1 MQNKQLHLLLLL
13 LAAALVG
20 NVDGDGLLRRRR
32 RVVLLLRD
40 DVVQALLLL
49 LRRLL
54 LVLRHWDQHAG
65 LCLGVVGLSGQRDDV
80 GRPRALQDDGGRGR
94 RALLLRLQWLQLL
107 LVLLLLCGVAHDDD
121 LLGLRLGHCLVGLG
135 PDWLRRKCGG
145 RCRGGLMMHLAY
157 DMSEGFICKGES
169 KFTPEIQTC

>member
-1 MQNKQLHLLLLL
+1 MLRLLLLR

-20 NVDGDGLLRRRR
+20 DVDGDWLLRRRH
-32 RVVLLLRD
+32 VVLLLRD
-40 DVVQALLLL
+40 DVVQALRLLL
-49 LRRLL
+49 LWLL
-54 LVLRHWDQHAG
+54 LVLRHRDQHAG
-65 LCLGVVGLSGQRDDV
+65 LCLGVVGLPGQSDDV

-121 LLGLRLGHCLVGLG
+121 LLGLRLGNGLVGLG

-145 RCRGGLMMHLAY
+145 RCRSGLMMHLAY
-157 DMSEGFICKGES
+157 E
-169 KFTPEIQTC
+169 

>member
-1 MQNKQLHLLLLL
+1 MQNKQLHLLL

-20 NVDGDGLLRRRR
+20 NVDGDRLLRRR

-40 DVVQALLLL
+40 DVVQALRLLL
-49 LRRLL
+49 LWLL
-54 LVLRHWDQHAG
+54 LVLRHRDQHAG

-121 LLGLRLGHCLVGLG
+121 LLGLRVGHCLVGLG

-145 RCRGGLMMHLAY
+145 RCRGGLKMYLAY
-157 DMSEGFICKGES
+157 E
-169 KFTPEIQTC
+169 